1 MATIRLAVIWLTA
14 LAVTGTPPVYAGD
27 AHDEGAAAG
36 RAANPVARG
45 AITAP
50 SAAAVVP
57 EYTATP
63 PQRAFYGQ
71 PSLQLQANAR
81 LAACLAAPA
90 DPACQALLGARASAN
105 TPREAI
111 SPFDPAVLGAR
122 RVAANPAGT
131 LENIAS
137 YYSGCEVTPVSLPP
151 KETRICR
158 QYSGA
163 APQSCARTLGV
174 TITRAAS
181 CTPGDWFAEARA
193 GTIALGVQCKV
204 GEAADAQHLR
214 VTSSGAVL
222 AAFDADMTGA
232 WVFPRKVATIARG
245 NGVTSGDDA
254 VWLVDNRCDGDRCS
268 ATGFVALEFAR
279 VCSGSG
285 SWGDE
290 STCANER
297 PFLENYDACPAGT
310 QSGDRIAFLV
320 DPDGGTG
327 SGDGGAPQIRYLDAP
342 TCYAPSADGRD
353 RSGWDVTGAVAGDFW
368 RAHSARPVTG
378 YRINPA
384 FGPVPRMTLTYE
396 RPRMLATEQDQWA
409 NQCPQL
415 QDGGR
420 CAASGAA
427 RCVDGPATKDVE
439 GVRVRRDCWRY
450 ETPLACQGSSSGD
463 ECAPLAGGGC
473 SLAASTCQRRN
484 PDTGACAITERRYS
498 CPSPAGGAPGPESAA
513 GTSVRASRCPANV
526 FCLAGNCFNTAHA
539 PDADFA
545 RSMSFLEA
553 AREAGVYLDTDALQV
568 FNGEANQCRDRLL
581 KNCCYTDT
589 AGANMSNQSMFG
601 VGSRLVYDVLMNA
614 GNREFLLQ
622 GMQALLM
629 SGGFSGSFTSYG
641 VTVAVNGTA
650 LPAGSSV
657 LYAGDSVVVAFDP
670 WSLAVAVVIYV
681 VMSMMSCSED
691 EGKLA
696 MKQGA
701 GLCHAVGTYC
711 SSCIRV
717 LGHCVSCITHTT
729 AKCCFNSAL
738 SRIVNEQGRAQ
749 LGKGWGSAQ
758 SPDCSGFTVAQ
769 LQRLDFSRMDLTE
782 FYASIVPTLPNAGLI
797 QDGNAA
803 RAPRCYYGE
812 GRCQ

>member
-1 MATIRLAVIWLTA
+1 MRTDHLALIWLTA
-14 LAVTGTPPVYAGD
+14 LAVAATPPVRAGS

-45 AITAP
+45 TVSEAG
-50 SAAAVVP
+50 AAAVVP
-57 EYTATP
+57 AYTAAP

-71 PSLQLQANAR
+71 PSLQAPANAR
-81 LAACLAAPA
+81 MAACLTTPS
-90 DPACQALLGARASAN
+90 DPVCQALLGARASAN
-105 TPREAI
+105 TRREAI

-122 RVAANPAGT
+122 RVASNPAST
-131 LENIAS
+131 LEDIAS
-137 YYSGCEVTPVSLPP
+137 YYSGCEFAPVGATLTES
-151 KETRICR
+151 RVCR
-158 QYSGA
+158 QYSGT
-163 APQSCARTLGV
+163 APQTCASTLGV
-174 TITRAAS
+174 SITRTGS
-181 CTPGDWFAEARA
+181 CTPGEWFAEARFGA
-193 GTIALGVQCKV
+193 TGLAVQCKL
-204 GEAADAQHLR
+204 DQPTSAQRLR
-214 VTSSGAVL
+214 VTSGGAVL
-222 AAFDADMTGA
+222 AAFDADMTSA
-232 WVFPRKVATIARG
+232 WVFPHKVATISAG

-254 VWLVDNRCDGDRCS
+254 VWLVDNRCSDDRCS
-268 ATGFVALEFAR
+268 ATGFVALEFAQ

-290 STCANER
+290 STCTNER
-297 PFLENYDACPAGT
+297 PFLENFAACPAGT
-310 QSGDRIAFLV
+310 QSGDRIAFTV
-320 DPDGGTG
+320 DLGGSDGGT
-327 SGDGGAPQIRYLDAP
+327 PQIRFLDEP
-342 TCYAPSADGRD
+342 TCYAPTADRRD
-353 RSGWDVTGAVAGDFW
+353 RSGWDVTGAVAGEYW
-368 RAHSARPVTG
+368 RAHSSRPVTG
-378 YRINPA
+378 FRINPA
-384 FGPVPRMTLTYE
+384 FGPVPSMTLSYE
-396 RPRMLATEQDQWA
+396 RPRMRFIEEDQWA
-409 NQCPQL
+409 DQCPQL
-415 QDGGR
+415 QGGGR
-420 CAASGAA
+420 CAATGTA
-427 RCVDGPATKDVE
+427 RCVDGPASKDVE
-439 GVRVRRDCWRY
+439 GVRVTRDCWRY
-450 ETPLACQGSSSGD
+450 ETTLTCQPNMPGG
-463 ECAPLAGGGC
+463 ECAPLVGIGC
-473 SLAASTCQRRN
+473 TLAASTCQRRS
-484 PDTGACAITERRYS
+484 PDTGACEITEHRYS
-498 CPSPAGGAPGPESAA
+498 CPAPSGGTASVVPARSAPRSSINV
-513 GTSVRASRCPANV
+513 TNCPANV
-526 FCLAGNCFNTAHA
+526 FCLGGNCFNTAHA

-553 AREAGVYLDTDALQV
+553 AREAGVYLDADALQV
-568 FNGEANQCRDRLL
+568 FNGEPNQCRDRLL
-581 KNCCYTDT
+581 KNCCYADSTG
-589 AGANMSNQSMFG
+589 AGMSNQSMFG

-614 GNREFLLQ
+614 GNREFLYQ

-657 LYAGDSVVVAFDP
+657 LYAGDSLVVAFDP
-670 WSLAVAVVIYV
+670 WSLAIAVVIYV

-749 LGKGWGSAQ
+749 LGKGWGSAE

-782 FYASIVPTLPNAGLI
+782 FYASIVPTLPNADLV
-797 QDGNAA
+797 QNANAA

-812 GRCQ
+812 GKCQ